1 MLLRDHMR
9 RMTWGW
15 QLSREIWSSMPLGL
29 DQSVWFSFCLRFG
42 YSQHWILQHVSS
54 RLQPVKDCSVGNTL
68 INPEAMSKD
77 ISDFI
82 FLISSAI
89 NHFHLWNHMFVKL
102 KGEIYFWYKVY
113 NNIPFILID
122 RQHSIIVPI
131 TQAPGYFNKR
141 SLYISATT
149 TIQRSRENYQEL
161 PILVFGT
168 MQAIAVIDQIS

>member
-1 MLLRDHMR
+1 M
-9 RMTWGW
+9 
-15 QLSREIWSSMPLGL
+15 SS
-29 DQSVWFSFCLRFG
+29 FSFFFVHPSIGVRHASSWPYAKNDMGLTIVSWNLVLHATGSWSISLIQFL
-42 YSQHWILQHVSS
+42 SQIWLHSALDLQHVSS

-113 NNIPFILID
+113 NAIPFVL
-122 RQHSIIVPI
+122 RQRQYSIIVPL
-131 TQAPGYFNKR
+131 T
-141 SLYISATT
+141 
-149 TIQRSRENYQEL
+149 
-161 PILVFGT
+161 
-168 MQAIAVIDQIS
+168 